1 MLKGSLLFLYEELLR
16 FCLLR
21 AMPSPTSRQQT
32 WAAVLETLTNPISRR
47 RLKQNVQMI
56 FDPPP
61 SNSIAARPTLLEEL
75 AAEGQSRNIH
85 SSVFESC
92 FWLPR
97 ASARASAHFFSVADY
112 FFSLACVDSGNGVA
126 MQIKPHG

>member
-1 MLKGSLLFLYEELLR
+1 MLKGRLLFLYEELLR

-32 WAAVLETLTNPISRR
+32 WAAVLETLLTPFRR

-61 SNSIAARPTLLEEL
+61 SNSIAERPTLLEEL
-75 AAEGQSRNIH
+75 AAEGQRPQH
-85 SSVFESC
+85 S
-92 FWLPR
+92 
-97 ASARASAHFFSVADY
+97 FFGVRVVLLVAA
-112 FFSLACVDSGNGVA
+112 ACIPDKSHISQRKVT
-126 MQIKPHG
+126 K